1 MKKSTKLL
9 DKFLRIRLQNTE
21 IYSFTKQITALC
33 CAIFNIP
40 IFAIYA
46 GERKI
51 RFYGVSTDKD
61 EFSRTINLPYPTD
74 FNFFPVELSTGNSQ
88 VRYHNLEMRR
98 QTFLF
103 SSFEISFVFLCSSA
117 HKEQIEQ
124 NLQEIHK
131 DIAMLLLPM
140 IQDDEFTTSSRLKES
155 LRIANNYVQSFSFI
169 ESLISLVLSIVQLF
183 CKAEYIECTYCLN
196 KNSNTNIVSIGEKI
210 SLKCNTHAYSSNYEE
225 TTCQISVA
233 STSALPNSPSE
244 MYRLNRTSR
253 LTAKLISE
261 FSTHNSGFYYKTHII
276 FTKIHETLLSQT
288 PGILDQKLDVA
299 LYFANIFTLT
309 KEERFIL
316 NWLIVLDQSGNIAMK
331 LLTSA
336 NNESWEIDYS
346 FIVKKAIISN
356 LGIPLKHP
364 EIVEIDKN
372 LFHAII
378 TCANSYPFLVQN
390 DTFKNRTDLILEI
403 RKLEVP
409 ENFLPLFLKCI
420 EKNFS
425 KYCFEITHCS
435 TEFREI
441 CPIYKQIN
449 QGKMHRSRKLCYEL
463 DCLRNQILGLQC
475 KQCIVYKKKDYL

>member
-1 MKKSTKLL
+1 MKKSPRLL
-9 DKFLRIRLQNTE
+9 DKFLRIRLQNNE

-33 CAIFNIP
+33 CSLFNIP
-40 IFAIYA
+40 MLAVYA

-61 EFSRTINLPYPTD
+61 EFSRTINSPYPTD
-74 FNFFPVELSTGNSQ
+74 FNFFPVELSSGASSVHYN
-88 VRYHNLEMRR
+88 NLELKR

-103 SSFEISFVFLCSSA
+103 SSFEISFVFLCSSN
-117 HKEQIEQ
+117 HQEQVEQ
-124 NLQEIHK
+124 NLQSIHK

-169 ESLISLVLSIVQLF
+169 ESLIKLILSIVQIF
-183 CKAEYIECTYCLN
+183 CKAEYIECTYCLD
-196 KNSNTNIVSIGEKI
+196 KNSNTNVISLGEKKA
-210 SLKCNTHAYSSNYEE
+210 LKCNTHTYSSKHKE
-225 TTCQISVA
+225 TTCQISVI
-233 STSALPNSPSE
+233 STSPLPNSPSE

-253 LTAKLISE
+253 LTAKLISV
-261 FSTHNSGFYYKTHII
+261 FSHRGEDFYYKTHLI
-276 FTKIHETLLSQT
+276 FTKIHETLLSQV
-288 PGILDQKLDVA
+288 PGTLDQKLDVA
-299 LYFANIFTLT
+299 LYFANKFTLT

-336 NNESWEIDYS
+336 NNESWEIDYC
-346 FIVKKAIISN
+346 FIVKKAIINN
-356 LGIPLKHP
+356 LGIPLKYP
-364 EIVEIDKN
+364 DIVEIDKN
-372 LFHAII
+372 LYHAII
-378 TCANSYPFLVQN
+378 TCANAYPFLLQK
-390 DTFKNRTDLILEI
+390 DSFKNRTDLILEI

-425 KYCFEITHCS
+425 KHCFDITHCS

-441 CPIYKQIN
+441 CPVYKQIN
-449 QGKMHRSRKLCYEL
+449 HGAKNKFINICYDL

-475 KQCIVYKKKDYL
+475 KQCIMYKKKDYL